1 MPLRKIITI
10 KKRMETA
17 MIIDRFE
24 NVSQYECVHPRFPA
38 AVAYLKSLL
47 EKNVPDGKY
56 EPEGSASPAE
66 FYVSIATGALK
77 TDDTAR
83 AESHRK
89 YIDLQLVLD
98 GVEKMYIPSLEP
110 IPAAETEYSD
120 EKDCM
125 HYERVSKDACHCLL
139 VPEGQFAIFLAEE
152 LHAPSMA
159 PGNEATVVRKAV
171 LKILA

>member
-1 MPLRKIITI
+1 
-10 KKRMETA
+10 
-17 MIIDRFE
+17 MIIDSFE
-24 NVSQYECVHPRFPA
+24 NVSRYECVHPRFPA

-47 EKNVPDGKY
+47 EKNVPDGRY
-56 EPEGSASPAE
+56 EPENSGSPAE

-89 YIDLQLVLD
+89 YIDLQLLLE
-98 GVEKMYIPSLEP
+98 GAEKMFVPSLDP
-110 IPAAETEYSD
+110 IPAADTEYSD

-125 HYERVSKDACHCLL
+125 HYERVSKDACHCLV
-139 VPEGQFAIFLAEE
+139 VPKGQFAIFFAEE

-159 PGNEATVVRKAV
+159 LGNEANVTRKAV